1 MPVKIAGREMM
12 TIEPSIAAIR
22 TPSVVFDSATHL

>member
-1 MPVKIAGREMM
+1 MAGSEMM

-22 TPSVVFDSATHL
+22 TPSVVFERATHL